1 MGVVCFE
8 RGAEASRM
16 GVFSLL
22 LPTAMLK
29 SFADTQFVCF
39 YSGSLRHKFV
49 PHFQPSPNW
58 HLHFRLPATQ
68 PPPSYGRNSFT
79 CPNLPLRLV
88 LLHLTPE
95 SYLFVGT
102 PRFPRPT
109 SNPSFFRIPK
119 PPLLFAHLIYPKRW
133 EGGRIGRDQGKCF
146 TFSNTHTSKRTAS
159 VASVVRRREQ
169 LRHQA

>member
-1 MGVVCFE
+1 MISNPCTFLFLVQRMGVVCFE
-8 RGAEASRM
+8 HGAEASRM

-39 YSGSLRHKFV
+39 YPGSLRHKFV
-49 PHFQPSPNW
+49 PHFQSSPNW

-68 PPPSYGRNSFT
+68 PPPIYGRNSFT

-95 SYLFVGT
+95 SYLFVDT
-102 PRFPRPT
+102 PRFPRLHPT
-109 SNPSFFRIPK
+109 PPFAVSQNLPCCLPILSIP
-119 PPLLFAHLIYPKRW
+119 
-133 EGGRIGRDQGKCF
+133 RDGKADGSAE
-146 TFSNTHTSKRTAS
+146 TRAS
-159 VASVVRRREQ
+159 ALHFQIPIHRRE
-169 LRHQA
+169 RHL